1 MSFKDGEMHVVSLVA
16 TVVVTAGLVVPAWWY
31 GSEASAD
38 NKPSEP
44 INMEAIEASIAIRK
58 APQKQPQK
66 EFRPPN
72 PEVKQEGVSHDDKK
86 PPDKPK
92 PKEDKPK
99 PPDDTKLKP
108 PPDRTHAL
116 DDDKPVGE
124 QKAPAGPPSDNQRGF
139 ADVTKGHPF
148 FQHLA
153 RDWAENFAYP
163 GILDAEKFVTNA
175 CVYFTPDGKI
185 AGWKLLPKSGNDT
198 LDDAAE
204 RGLRAIE
211 KLRNANPEAPQTE
224 VLRQATTTWTCFKAG
239 GFKRED

>member
-1 MSFKDGEMHVVSLVA
+1 MSFKDGEMHVVSLFA
-16 TVVVTAGLVVPAWWY
+16 TIVVSVGLVVPAWWY

-38 NKPSEP
+38 DKPAEP
-44 INMEAIEASIAIRK
+44 IQMEAIEASIAIAK

-72 PEVKQEGVSHDDKK
+72 PEVKPEGVSHEDK

-92 PKEDKPK
+92 PKEEKPK
-99 PPDDTKLKP
+99 PADNTKLKP
-108 PPDRTHAL
+108 PPDRTHVL
-116 DDDKPVGE
+116 DDEKPVGE

-139 ADVTKGHPF
+139 ADVTKGDPF

-153 RDWAENFAYP
+153 RDWAENFSYP
-163 GILDAEKFVTNA
+163 GILDAEKVANA
-175 CVYFTPDGKI
+175 CIYFSPDGKI
-185 AGWKLLPKSGNDT
+185 AGWKLLPKSGDDT

-204 RGLRAIE
+204 RGLKAIE
-211 KLRNANPEAPQTE
+211 KLRDATPEAPPTH

-239 GFKRED
+239 GLKREE